1 MVDPSTHSPHPDRK
15 AFFYEGFAGEW
26 DAHMNVPELH
36 KRLRLVFGGL
46 LKEAEIRGKDVLD
59 AGAGTGWFS
68 RGLTQWGGHVTS
80 LDVGTELMH
89 QVRRKANSHRVVG
102 SVLDLPFPDASF
114 DLVLC
119 TEVIEHTTDP
129 RQAVAEL
136 SRIVRPSGILVVTV
150 PNRAWHWTVRL
161 ANALRLRPYRGYE
174 NWVGYRDLSQWI
186 HAQGLTVSQQSGFN
200 LLPHTYFCRP
210 GFDALDRIQ
219 PLHPYMINIAIKA
232 SK

>member
-1 MVDPSTHSPHPDRK
+1 MTNASKPASRSDGK

-46 LKEAEIRGKDVLD
+46 LEEAEIRGKDVLD

-68 RGLTQWGGHVTS
+68 RGLTQWGGRVTS
-80 LDVGTELMH
+80 LDVGTELMN
-89 QVRRKANSHRVVG
+89 QVRKKASSHRVVG

-114 DLVLC
+114 DVVLC

-129 RQAVAEL
+129 RHAVAEL
-136 SRIVRPSGILVVTV
+136 GRVLRPAGILVLTV

-174 NWVGYRDLSQWI
+174 NWVGYGELADWAR
-186 HAQGLTVSQQSGFN
+186 AQGLVVRREVGVNF
-200 LLPHTYFCRP
+200 LPHTSFCRAP
-210 GFDALDRIQ
+210 FDRIDAIAA
-219 PLHPYMINIAIKA
+219 LHPYMINIGLKA